1 MYASFFFYRLGKRA
15 RELCII
21 INNITYVIFFYKY
34 RAHICRSFQHPRCNL
49 HIYVDTLHIYV
60 HMQLNYVGMQITG
73 TYVAFWKNVSYKS
86 WEGQTYTNSWQAN
99 FFKKIK
105 VGTWGGGGG

>member
-1 MYASFFFYRLGKRA
+1 MLF
-15 RELCII
+15 
-21 INNITYVIFFYKY
+21 FFYKY

-60 HMQLNYVGMQITG
+60 HMQLNHVGMQITG

-99 FFKKIK
+99 FFKKN
-105 VGTWGGGGG
+105 